1 MTVWKNGVIIDT
13 RRKKSK
19 AVLECKNPAEM
30 QKGLEPRDTKRV
42 CRLGLRDNI
51 DKHTAEVGSVR
62 QGDPIAHVVSVF
74 FYGVEPN
81 EIRGYQLR

>member
-1 MTVWKNGVIIDT
+1 MTLQCVGLLTRQRNESIIET

-51 DKHTAEVGSVR
+51 LKCAYGGLLLMHLAR
-62 QGDPIAHVVSVF
+62 QGLVRFNMVLSQTV
-74 FYGVEPN
+74 
-81 EIRGYQLR
+81 